1 MINDAL
7 YLHGI
12 DEKNRRIYFGDTDA
26 GGGDH
31 GDVSIASVSKAVRA
45 IQKMATDSPKKP
57 IEIHMTSPGGD
68 PYALLYLMDVIL
80 STPCQIKFFGGGQIS
95 SSATWVMAVCD
106 QRFLYKHTRLCIH
119 NGADSLEGSVTDL
132 KIKMKEVLGHQASLE
147 KIYAENSRMPEK
159 FWADVCKRDLWITA
173 DECLTLGL
181 CDKVVE
187 PLKRGNLRQARQKAL
202 NTKVN
207 KNKLNK
213 LVKTLFDRIE
223 LPVSAQEI
231 VIHVPKD
238 EVDATL
244 VVVENQEPL
253 PEESI
258 QVEQV
263 PQMQQI
269 EGENGSKTE

>member
-1 MINDAL
+1 MLNDSL
-7 YLHGI
+7 YMHGI
-12 DEKNRRIYFGDTDA
+12 DEKNRRIYFGD
-26 GGGDH
+26 GGASSDDH
-31 GDVSIASVSKAVRA
+31 GDVSVASVNKAVIA
-45 IQKMATDSPKKP
+45 IQKMATDNPKKP

-80 STPCQIKFFGGGQIS
+80 STPCQIKFYGGGQIS

-119 NGADSLEGSVTDL
+119 NGSDTFEGSVTDL
-132 KIKMKEVLGHQASLE
+132 KIKMREVLGHQTSLE

-181 CDKVVE
+181 CDKIVE

-213 LVKTLFDRIE
+213 LVKTLFERIE
-223 LPVSAQEI
+223 LPIIAQEI
-231 VIHVPKD
+231 VIHTPQD
-238 EVDATL
+238 EIDATL
-244 VVVENQEPL
+244 VVENQETL
-253 PEESI
+253 PQESPT
-258 QVEQV
+258 VEI
-263 PQMQQI
+263 PQAQQI
-269 EGENGSKTE
+269 EGDNGNKTE

>member
-1 MINDAL
+1 MTNDFL

-26 GGGDH
+26 SGGDH
-31 GDVSIASVSKAVRA
+31 GDVSVASVSKAVRA
-45 IQKMATDSPKKP
+45 IQKMATDNPKKP

-119 NGADSLEGSVTDL
+119 GGVDSFDGSITDI

-159 FWADVCKRDLWITA
+159 FWTDICKRDLWITA
-173 DECLTLGL
+173 DECLVLGL
-181 CDKVVE
+181 CDKIIE

-202 NTKVN
+202 NAKIH
-207 KNKLNK
+207 KNKLNR
-213 LVKTLFDRIE
+213 LVKILFDRIE

-244 VVVENQEPL
+244 VVENQEQL
-253 PEESI
+253 PDI
-258 QVEQV
+258 QAEQI
-263 PQMQQI
+263 PPEQQI
-269 EGENGSKTE
+269 EGENGNKTE